1 MPYLKLVAGSDQR
14 SYEIREP
21 VAVLGRDPGA
31 AVVFSGDDARVVS
44 ARHAEA
50 RLKGDTWHL
59 KDLESRNGTWVNGAR
74 LAGEVT
80 LREGDEIRLGEA
92 GPRLRVGALREPLA
106 ETLAETPGMPAPPP
120 RPAEVRAYAV
130 TLLDAKSGQRFE
142 ARGLRIRMGRG
153 KECEVRPVESTDETV
168 SRVHA
173 ELTAGPTG
181 ALVVRDPG
189 SKNGT
194 LLNGKPIAQPTPIR
208 LGDRIKLGPQ
218 GPELIVEGLG
228 TSPGI
233 PAAVRAGGVGPDTVM
248 GLIGAALAKARAA
261 PTGKR
266 RTTAFVEAI
275 AEEVRQD
282 ARRKIRWLTTA
293 VMVLLVLFGGGA
305 YAAYRFLWVEAAA
318 NTERAVRSVEDSAR
332 AETERLRR
340 ELAEARA
347 AAAPAAQVDLLR
359 AQLESAQAYTE
370 DLRQSLQRAQA
381 DMQTQL
387 TTAETRR
394 QQAAADLQRL
404 REQLAEAER
413 RGPGAEVLD
422 SLRRAVSAAESQT
435 AQLTAKLRAVR
446 SADFA
451 TIAQETQGAV
461 GLVTVLLG
469 ADRFDATGFVISADG
484 YLLTNW
490 HAVADS
496 AHPAP
501 DSIWVTMADE
511 SRPRLADLVGVSR
524 ERDLALVHVREYQG
538 PWIRSIDWAGTRA
551 RQGEPAALIGFPAGA
566 GFARD
571 RSAVMRTSMTAGI
584 LSRVTPELVQ
594 FDGMTTGGSS
604 GSPVLNAD
612 GAVVSVHRAGLRQG
626 QGFSLTVPVRYALTL
641 LPPDLRT
648 SLGTPDAP

>member
-1 MPYLKLVAGSDQR
+1 M
-14 SYEIREP
+14 
-21 VAVLGRDPGA
+21 
-31 AVVFSGDDARVVS
+31 
-44 ARHAEA
+44 
-50 RLKGDTWHL
+50 
-59 KDLESRNGTWVNGAR
+59 
-74 LAGEVT
+74 
-80 LREGDEIRLGEA
+80 
-92 GPRLRVGALREPLA
+92 
-106 ETLAETPGMPAPPP
+106 
-120 RPAEVRAYAV
+120 
-130 TLLDAKSGQRFE
+130 
-142 ARGLRIRMGRG
+142 
-153 KECEVRPVESTDETV
+153 
-168 SRVHA
+168 
-173 ELTAGPTG
+173 
-181 ALVVRDPG
+181 
-189 SKNGT
+189 
-194 LLNGKPIAQPTPIR
+194 
-208 LGDRIKLGPQ
+208 
-218 GPELIVEGLG
+218 
-228 TSPGI
+228 
-233 PAAVRAGGVGPDTVM
+233 
-248 GLIGAALAKARAA
+248 
-261 PTGKR
+261 
-266 RTTAFVEAI
+266 
-275 AEEVRQD
+275 
-282 ARRKIRWLTTA
+282 
-293 VMVLLVLFGGGA
+293 
-305 YAAYRFLWVEAAA
+305 
-318 NTERAVRSVEDSAR
+318 
-332 AETERLRR
+332 
-340 ELAEARA
+340 
-347 AAAPAAQVDLLR
+347 R